1 MTVKAKQLSIHTKG
15 EGDILDVTGAV
26 AEAVVETR
34 LKNGIVTV
42 FVPGSTGA
50 LTTIEYEPG
59 LLKDF
64 PNMLERIAPKNL
76 VYEHE
81 KRWHDGNGHS
91 HVRAS
96 LIGPSLTVPF
106 ANGRL
111 TLGTWQQII
120 FMELD
125 VHSRVRNII
134 LQIMGE

>member
-1 MTVKAKQLSIHTKG
+1 MTVKTKQLSIHTKG

-26 AEAVVETR
+26 AEAVVETK

-125 VHSRVRNII
+125 VRSRVRNII